1 MIKLDDLDISIRC
14 YQSLTKL
21 NIKYLE
27 DLSNY
32 TPDELLAT
40 HFIIKRTI
48 QELEEQMEIYN
59 ISWRSKK

>member
-1 MIKLDDLDISIRC
+1 MIKIDDLDISIRC

-27 DLSNY
+27 ELSNY
-32 TPDELLAT
+32 TPEELLAT

-48 QELEEQMEIYN
+48 QELEEQMRVYH
-59 ISWRSKK
+59 ISWCSKK

>member
-1 MIKLDDLDISIRC
+1 MKKLDDLDISIRC

-32 TPDELLAT
+32 TPEELLST
-40 HFIIKRTI
+40 RFIVKKTI
-48 QELEEQMEIYN
+48 QELEEQMKIYN
-59 ISWRSKK
+59 VSWRSKN